1 MTTIAAISTPAG
13 AGGISIVRISG
24 EKSLEIIKKIFK
36 TKDIDN
42 FPSHTIKYGHI
53 INENGDTLD
62 EVLVSYFKSPRTYTG
77 EDICEV
83 NCHGGNLVTR
93 QILEL
98 VLRNGAELAEPG
110 EFTKRAFLNGKMDL
124 SQAEAVMDL
133 INSKSL
139 KEKNAS
145 LNQLE
150 GVLGK
155 KIADIKG
162 KFVDLLVDIE
172 ANIDYPEYDV
182 EEVRREKIESVL
194 DECIDDLT
202 KLENSFESGKVLK
215 NGVNTVIVGKPNV
228 GKSSLMNVLLKEE
241 RAIVTEIPGTTRDTI
256 EEYLTIRGVPL
267 KIIDTAGIRET
278 SDIVE
283 GIGVEKSKKALK
295 DAELVLVLLD
305 STKALEP
312 QDYQLLEEIK
322 NKNHII
328 LINKVD
334 MESKIEK
341 DKIKDENVLEISAKN
356 LIGIDELE
364 EKIEQMFGMN
374 EINVDDEIVITNIR
388 HKELINKAKIQ
399 IQNVQTALKSGVPID
414 MISIELQNAVQYLGE
429 ITGETVSEDVI
440 SGIFKKFCVGK

>member
-1 MTTIAAISTPAG
+1 MNTIAAISTPAG

-24 EKSLEIIKKIFK
+24 KDAMNIIKKILK
-36 TKDIDN
+36 TKNISD

-53 INENGDTLD
+53 VGEDGKVID
-62 EVLVSYFKSPRTYTG
+62 EVLVSYFEAPKTYTG
-77 EDICEV
+77 EDVCEI
-83 NCHGGNLVTR
+83 NCHGGNLVTK

-98 VLRNGAELAEPG
+98 VLRNGANLAEPG

-124 SQAEAVMDL
+124 SQAEAVMDV

-145 LNQLE
+145 LSQLE

-155 KIADIKG
+155 RISGIKANL
-162 KFVDLLVDIE
+162 VDLLVDVE

-182 EEVRREKIESVL
+182 EEVRREKIEKIL
-194 DECIDDLT
+194 DENIVELQ

-267 KIIDTAGIRET
+267 KIVDTAGIRET
-278 SDIVE
+278 TDIVE

-295 DAELVLVLLD
+295 EAELVLVLLD
-305 STKALEP
+305 GTRPLEE
-312 QDYQLLEEIK
+312 QDYEILQEVK
-322 NKNHII
+322 EKNHLI
-328 LINKVD
+328 LINKTD
-334 MESKIEK
+334 EESKIEK
-341 DKIKDENVLEISAKN
+341 EKIHDENVLEISAKT
-356 LIGIDELE
+356 LAGIDELE
-364 EKIEQMFGMN
+364 QKIEEMFQIK
-374 EINVDDEIVITNIR
+374 EINVNDEIVVTNIR
-388 HKELINKAKIQ
+388 HKDLISKAKEQ
-399 IQNVQTALKSGVPID
+399 IKSVQNALKSGVPID
-414 MISIELQNAVQYLGE
+414 MISIELQNAVQFLGE

-440 SGIFKKFCVGK
+440 TGIFKKFCLGK

>member
-1 MTTIAAISTPAG
+1 MNTIAAISTPAG

-24 EKSLEIIKKIFK
+24 KDAMNIIKKILK
-36 TKDIDN
+36 TKNISD

-53 INENGDTLD
+53 VGEDGKVID
-62 EVLVSYFKSPRTYTG
+62 EVLVSYFEAPKTYTG
-77 EDICEV
+77 EDVCEI
-83 NCHGGNLVTR
+83 NCHGGNLVTK

-98 VLRNGAELAEPG
+98 VLRNGANLAEPG

-124 SQAEAVMDL
+124 SQAEAVMDV

-145 LNQLE
+145 LSQLE

-155 KIADIKG
+155 RISGIKANL
-162 KFVDLLVDIE
+162 VDLLVDVE

-182 EEVRREKIESVL
+182 EEVRREKIEKIL
-194 DECIDDLT
+194 DENIVELQ

-267 KIIDTAGIRET
+267 KIVDTAGIRET
-278 SDIVE
+278 TDIVE

-295 DAELVLVLLD
+295 EAELVLVLLD
-305 STKALEP
+305 GTRPLEE
-312 QDYQLLEEIK
+312 QDYEILQEVK
-322 NKNHII
+322 EKNHLI
-328 LINKVD
+328 LINKTD
-334 MESKIEK
+334 EESKIEK
-341 DKIKDENVLEISAKN
+341 EKIHDENVLEISAKT
-356 LIGIDELE
+356 LAGIDELE
-364 EKIEQMFGMN
+364 QKIEEMFQIK
-374 EINVDDEIVITNIR
+374 EINVNDEIVVTNIR
-388 HKELINKAKIQ
+388 HKDLISKAKEQ
-399 IQNVQTALKSGVPID
+399 IKSVQNALKSGVPID
-414 MISIELQNAVQYLGE
+414 VISIELQNAVQFLGE

-440 SGIFKKFCVGK
+440 TGIFKKFCLGK